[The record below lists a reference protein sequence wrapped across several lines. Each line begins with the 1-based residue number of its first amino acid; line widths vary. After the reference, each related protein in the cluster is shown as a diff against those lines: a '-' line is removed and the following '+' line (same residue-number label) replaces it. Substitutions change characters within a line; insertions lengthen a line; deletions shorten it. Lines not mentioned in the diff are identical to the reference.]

1 VSPERALHVG
11 DLRHTDVAGAR
22 SLAMRSV
29 RIRARYDDTSTLAD
43 ADFVVASHA
52 DLRDLLDLDG

>member
-1 VSPERALHVG
+1 
-11 DLRHTDVAGAR
+11 
-22 SLAMRSV
+22 MRSV
-29 RIRARYDDTSTLAD
+29 RIWARYDDTSSLPD